1 MTLHI
6 PGRRSRLGGFSMV
19 ELLVGVMIGLIGIVI
34 ISQMYAVAEDRKRSA
49 TGSSDA
55 QVAGNIAI
63 FSMERAVRMSGWGLS
78 NSLVLGCT
86 TLAYNT
92 QRTPNDFTFAIQ
104 PVMIQDGVAGAPDA
118 ITVMYSGSPG
128 ISVLDGS
135 VLNGSAAPGVDFPM
149 QSVAGYAPGD
159 LVIAAEPGKN
169 CSVAEVT
176 AIPAGTNTLQH
187 TGGTYNKAGG
197 LGITYT
203 SNGMLF
209 KVGRKAY
216 DSGAPNLVPF
226 TVQRFRIVGDTLR
239 MESLIPYVATADT
252 DADGF
257 SDYPLATGVVQLQ
270 ALYGK
275 DDGVAGGIADDG
287 IVDTFNTTVPVN
299 PAEWRRTLILRLA
312 LLIRVGKWERDP
324 VLTNTTNPPKWNN
337 NTTAFAISD
346 PGDGTSWQNYRY
358 RVYEVDIPLRNML
371 WKP

>member
-63 FSMERAVRMSGWGLS
+63 FSMERSVRMSGWGLS
-78 NSLVLGCT
+78 NSLLLGCN
-86 TLAYNT
+86 TLAYSNL
-92 QRTPNDFTFAIQ
+92 RAPNDFTFVIR
-104 PVMIQDGVAGAPDA
+104 PVLIEDGVAGAPDTL
-118 ITVMYSGSPG
+118 TVMYSGSPG

-159 LVIAAEPGKN
+159 LVIAAEATKN
-169 CSVAEVT
+169 CSLAEVT
-176 AIPAGTNTLQH
+176 SIPAGTNTIQH
-187 TGGTYNKAGG
+187 TGGNYNKAGG

-203 SNGMLF
+203 SNGQIF

-216 DSGAPNLVPF
+216 DSNNPNLVPF
-226 TVQRFRIVGDTLR
+226 TVQRYRVVSDVLR
-239 MESLIPYVATADT
+239 MESLIPYVATADA
-252 DADGF
+252 DADGY
-257 SDYPLATGVVQLQ
+257 SDYPLANGVVQLQ

-275 DDGVAGGIADDG
+275 DDGVAGGIPDDG
-287 IVDTFNTTVPVN
+287 VVDTFDTNVP
-299 PAEWRRTLILRLA
+299 ADSTAWRRTLVLRLA

-324 VLTNTTNPPKWNN
+324 VTTTAPKWNGG
-337 NTTAFAISD
+337 TTSFVMSD

-358 RVYEVDIPLRNML
+358 RAYEVDIPLRNML